1 MKYFWENG
9 EWLDK
14 IKKIDIDF
22 YNIIKNSRN
31 IDIDWENFTMI
42 IDGLEYKLSLQT
54 IDGRICKHQ
63 LFVKK

>member
-22 YNIIKNSRN
+22 YNIIKNSKN